1 MNEKEAR
8 QLSRFLSLIL
18 RHEPQ
23 KIELSLD
30 TAGWVGVDELLGAMQ
45 AHGKTVTRSQ
55 LDFVVANN
63 DKRRFAF
70 SEDGARIRAQ
80 QGHSVEIEYE
90 YEPIV
95 PPVTLYHG
103 TATRVLDTIRIEG
116 LRRMSRSHVHLSGD
130 YDTAFKVG
138 MRHGKPVVLRVDA
151 ATMHA
156 EGFAFFKTPNQV
168 WLVDAV
174 PPKFLTEANAPSTTP
189 ATRPM

>member
-1 MNEKEAR
+1 MNEKEAK
-8 QLSRFLSLIL
+8 QLSKFLSLVL

-23 KIELSLD
+23 KVGLSLD
-30 TAGWVGVDELLGAMQ
+30 AAGWVGVDELLSALS
-45 AHGKTVTRSQ
+45 AHGKIVTRAQ

-70 SEDGARIRAQ
+70 SEDGERIRAQ
-80 QGHSVEIEYE
+80 QGHSVEVNYE

-95 PPVTLYHG
+95 PPATLYHG

-130 YDTAFKVG
+130 YDTAVKVG
-138 MRHGKPVVLRVDA
+138 MRHGKPVVLRVDSGR
-151 ATMHA
+151 MHA
-156 EGFAFFKTPNQV
+156 AGFAFFRTPNQV

-174 PPKFLTEANAPSTTP
+174 PPQFLTEANAPPESPTT
-189 ATRPM
+189 RSM